1 MLKTDKNWTNQ
12 FLTETLS
19 GNLETFTEK
28 STGCEEKIEP
38 ELDLGIKLESGS
50 AVDLGKGLIS

>member
-1 MLKTDKNWTNQ
+1 MLETDENWTNQ

-50 AVDLGKGLIS
+50 AVDLGKG